1 MVILFKKLDKDSFSL
16 RLLCIVLQFPLT
28 FSLLLASFTE
38 SASMAIA
45 LVPSRQKVEI
55 NCYANLQASTTNQY
69 HISTKQ
75 VYLNS
80 VFIRDPT

>member
-1 MVILFKKLDKDSFSL
+1 MILFPSIAV
-16 RLLCIVLQFPLT
+16 IVLQFPLT